1 MSHKLIISLIL
12 TGLAV
17 VFVIQNVEVVEIHFL
32 FLTFAMSRSLF
43 MIFLLLIGILVG
55 WLLHSYYLYRTAKK

>member
-12 TGLAV
+12 TGLAF

-55 WLLHSYYLYRTAKK
+55 WLLHSYYLHRTAKK